1 MKREERQQL
10 IDEQQKIVFRMDT
23 YLKDSDY
30 TGIKRGEGVA
40 EEAEY
45 QDIKEKRQQWRE
57 EKNAAV
63 AEIER
68 LKAIEPEDDD
78 DTPEVEE

>member
-1 MKREERQQL
+1 
-10 IDEQQKIVFRMDT
+10 MDT

-30 TGIKRGEGVA
+30 TGTKQGEGVA

-78 DTPEVEE
+78 DIPEV

>member
-1 MKREERQQL
+1 
-10 IDEQQKIVFRMDT
+10 MDT

-30 TGIKRGEGVA
+30 TGTKQGEGVA
-40 EEAEY
+40 SEGEY
-45 QDIKEKRQQWRE
+45 KDIKEKRQQWRE

-68 LKAIEPEDDD
+68 LKAIEPEDCDD
-78 DTPEVEE
+78 IPEVEE